1 MQLYTNNSTGTVTY
15 SSGEFDNSI
24 ILEND
29 LEVLNSTGYQE
40 AFKVN
45 LGVNERL
52 IFRAFLYWD
61 YHANGDLK
69 YRFVTPTGTVFY
81 RHILRQSEIPI
92 SDNITETVSQC
103 VATNGTGELVPGDP
117 PSTSGQH
124 YAWVQYGVLQAPAT
138 YAADANKALDI
149 QFSQNTASDTQ
160 ATVLKA
166 GSYIEYKKF

>member
-15 SSGEFDNSI
+15 SSGEFDSSI

-29 LEVLNSTGYQE
+29 IEVISSNIYHQ
-40 AFKVN
+40 AFKLN

-52 IFRAFLYWD
+52 IFRTYLYFD
-61 YHANGDLK
+61 YHADGDLK
-69 YRFVTPTGTVFY
+69 YRFLTPTGTVLY

-92 SDNITETVSQC
+92 ADTITESVSQC
-103 VATNGTGELVPGDP
+103 VATTGTGEITAAG
-117 PSTSGQH
+117 STGQH
-124 YAWVQYGVLQAPAT
+124 YAWVQYGVLQTPAT
-138 YAADANKALDI
+138 YAADALKSFNI
-149 QFSQNTASDTQ
+149 QFTQNSASATQ

>member
-15 SSGEFDNSI
+15 GSGEFDSSI

-52 IFRAFLYWD
+52 IFRAFLYFD
-61 YHANGDLK
+61 YHADGDLK

-92 SDNITETVSQC
+92 ADTITESVSQC
-103 VATNGTGELVPGDP
+103 VATTGTGEITAAG
-117 PSTSGQH
+117 STGQH
-124 YAWVQYGVLQAPAT
+124 YAWVQHGVLQAPAT
-138 YAADANKALDI
+138 YAADASKALDV
-149 QFSQNTASDTQ
+149 QFTQNSASATQ

-166 GSYIEYKKF
+166 GSYLEYKKF